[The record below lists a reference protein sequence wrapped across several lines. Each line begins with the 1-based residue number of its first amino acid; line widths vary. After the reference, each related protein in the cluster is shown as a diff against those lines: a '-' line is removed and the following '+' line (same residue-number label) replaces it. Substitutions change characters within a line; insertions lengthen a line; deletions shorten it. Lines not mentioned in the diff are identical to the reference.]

1 MGRRIAQG
9 RRIESTRP
17 GAHVRVAAA
26 LVLAIVAPAAAR
38 SAPDATRAES
48 IREHAQWTR
57 LLRRYVSDGLV
68 DYAALK
74 RDGRP
79 ALDAYLRSL
88 ESVERSELEA
98 WPRADQ
104 LAFWINAYNA
114 YTVKL
119 ILDHHPLRS
128 IRSIGLLP
136 SSAFRKKFIPL
147 ERAAGRKLSLDDIEH
162 RILREEFN
170 EPRIHFAI
178 VCASRSCPVLRDEA
192 YRGRGL
198 DAQLDDAAREFLRD
212 PARNRY
218 DAASR
223 TLYLSSIFKWFRG
236 DFESAAGTLPA
247 FVARYVDEPTAE
259 ALRHDGVRVEF
270 LDYDWSLNER

>member
-1 MGRRIAQG
+1 VERVIGKRRQ
-9 RRIESTRP
+9 RTTTTTRF
-17 GAHVRVAAA
+17 GAGATRAAA
-26 LVLAIVAPAAAR
+26 LAVALATADTAAAD
-38 SAPDATRAES
+38 SGAGFD
-48 IREHAQWTR
+48 REHPAWTR
-57 LLRRYVSDGLV
+57 LVRRYVSGGLV

-79 ALDAYLRSL
+79 ALDPYLRSL
-88 ESVERSELEA
+88 ESVERAELEA
-98 WPRADQ
+98 WPRSDQ

-119 ILDHHPLRS
+119 VLDHHPLRS
-128 IRSIGLLP
+128 IRSIGFLP
-136 SSAFRKKFIPL
+136 GSAFKRKFIPL

-162 RILREEFN
+162 RILRARFQ

-192 YRGRGL
+192 YRGGDL
-198 DAQLDDAAREFLRD
+198 DAQLDGAARAFLRD

-218 DAASR
+218 DPASR
-223 TLYLSSIFKWFRG
+223 TLSLSSIFEWFRG

-247 FVARYVDEPTAE
+247 FVARYADEGTAE
-259 ALRHDGVRVEF
+259 ALRRGGVKIEF